1 MMKLLLNEEIDRKV
15 KLVRNLLVVNE
26 LNYESIDN
34 RKYNNST
41 WTLLKENELKRFNN
55 QIINDTDD
63 ER

>member
-1 MMKLLLNEEIDRKV
+1 MKLLLNEEIDRKV

-26 LNYESIDN
+26 LNDESIDN

-41 WTLLKENELKRFNN
+41 RTLLKENELKRFNN